1 MEALVSKLR
10 LDLPVDISNSHG
22 NILWRYET
30 PNVRIQRAAKPI
42 HCNAGLGLAE
52 EPSDLG
58 IDDLRMS
65 DWAHMA
71 KTSEFDYSDAW

>member
-1 MEALVSKLR
+1 MVTRKTDFEPRLLTILNRQIRHAMERKFAHTGGRKCLPFKAVAYS
-10 LDLPVDISNSHG
+10 LD
-22 NILWRYET
+22 
-30 PNVRIQRAAKPI
+30 
-42 HCNAGLGLAE
+42 LAE

-65 DWAHMA
+65 DWGHVA